1 MSMKYTI
8 TVESENFEEDTK
20 KLVDTIMSAFRE
32 YSEIE
37 RVNWKAREESNVST
51 AEAKIHGLDNRIDGI
66 EARLKTV
73 EDFREVV
80 SEDSAPSTKKK

>member
-1 MSMKYTI
+1 MKYTI
-8 TVESENFEEDTK
+8 TVESDNFEEDTK
-20 KLVDTIMSAFRE
+20 KLVDTFMSAFRE

-37 RVNWKAREESNVST
+37 RANTKARAEVTTNS